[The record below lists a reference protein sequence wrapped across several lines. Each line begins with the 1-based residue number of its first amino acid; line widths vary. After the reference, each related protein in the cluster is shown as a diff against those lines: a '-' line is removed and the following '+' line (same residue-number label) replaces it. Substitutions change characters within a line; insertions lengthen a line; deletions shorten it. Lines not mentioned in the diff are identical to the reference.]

1 MRDYLQ
7 NWSWVMLAIAGPALF
22 GILATVSR

>member
-1 MRDYLQ
+1 MKDYLSS
-7 NWSWVMLAIAGPALF
+7 WTWVMLAIAGPALF